1 MECAQPAGATPAAS
15 TSAASTATATPINP
29 GPVEPVI
36 CPEVVQKGEAF
47 IPLAPLFG
55 ANLQGTEIQT
65 SRWIELRLGS
75 TLDLTLHVTNL
86 VGTLAVY
93 LETCNEIDKCGMAVD
108 SPRVL
113 GAFEQ
118 TPGAPLP
125 SKARMHGQTTCDM
138 FVRVTARPG
147 AGQGQSATWRITGRA
162 ITSAFAAKT

>member
-1 MECAQPAGATPAAS
+1 MVCAQPDTATPPAA
-15 TSAASTATATPINP
+15 ACATATPIKP

-36 CPEVVQKGEAF
+36 GPQVVQKGQAF

-55 ANLQGTEIQT
+55 ANLQGMAIQT
-65 SRWIELRLGS
+65 SRWIELPLGS
-75 TLDLTLHVTNL
+75 HLDLTLHVTNL

-93 LETCNEIDKCGMAVD
+93 LETCNEIDKCGVAVD

-118 TPGAPLP
+118 TPGASLP
-125 SKARMHGQTTCDM
+125 SRARLHGQHTTCDH
-138 FVRVTARPG
+138 FIRVIARPG
-147 AGQGQSATWRITGRA
+147 AGQGQAATWRITGRA